1 MSGTV
6 IHYIKQHNHFLKLLS
21 DCFVTLI
28 VFNITCCT
36 DMVSF
41 SDTSKAVIL
50 VTFYIVLCLQNK
62 TFVDRVQKY
71 FGSCNCCGKS
81 TKKIFVFFFR
91 HLPDLLLWHNV
102 TFYSI
107 KKCQVDFI
115 TLFSIFKYRIFMFFL
130 F

>member
-1 MSGTV
+1 M
-6 IHYIKQHNHFLKLLS
+6 IHYIKQHNHFLKLSS

-28 VFNITCCT
+28 IFNITCCI
-36 DMVSF
+36 DMDSF

-71 FGSCNCCGKS
+71 FGSSNCCGKS
-81 TKKIFVFFFR
+81 TKNLAALLCGLFFR
-91 HLPDLLLWHNV
+91 HLPDLLFRYKV

-107 KKCQVDFI
+107 KKCQVI
-115 TLFSIFKYRIFMFFL
+115 LSLFLVFLNTEYLFFL